1 MYVFGIDV
9 GGTSV
14 KIGFLNRQGDLLD
27 AWTIPTDITNDGENI
42 LYDIAK
48 SAKDYLTK
56 KDIKDSEV
64 LGFGF
69 GLPGPVFEDVAIR
82 CPNLGWENVNVKEAF
97 CAAYG
102 KSVNVKAGNDA
113 TVAAAGEYWQRNIKG
128 DIVFITLGTGV
139 GGGIVANGKVIDG
152 AHGGGGEIGH
162 IRVNFDTP
170 QACTCGLSGCL
181 ETECSIRGII
191 RMAREII
198 QSNDLPTV
206 LRDDDSL
213 NPRLIFNAAK
223 KNDAVGLKVADK
235 VGYYL
240 AIACA
245 SIAVT
250 TDPKAFIIGGG
261 ISNAGQILIDAIEK
275 HFVKFAHFSVK
286 DMPFELANLGND
298 AGMYGAAYLIISE
311 DNA

>member
-14 KIGFLNRQGDLLD
+14 KIGLLNDQGDLLESW
-27 AWTIPTDITNDGENI
+27 AIPTDISNNGENI
-42 LYDIAK
+42 LYDIADSVK
-48 SAKDYLTK
+48 AYMKTK
-56 KDIKDSEV
+56 NITDHDI

-82 CPNLGWENVNVKEAF
+82 CPNLGWVDVNVREAF

-102 KSVNVKAGNDA
+102 KSVTVKAGNDA

-128 DIVFITLGTGV
+128 DVVFITLGTGV
-139 GGGIVANGKVIDG
+139 GGGIIANGKVIDG

-162 IRVNFDTP
+162 IRVNFEHP
-170 QACTCGLSGCL
+170 QDCTCGLQGCL
-181 ETECSIRGII
+181 ETECSIRGITK
-191 RMAREII
+191 MARTLLEKG
-198 QSNDLPTV
+198 DLPSV
-206 LRDDDSL
+206 LRNDQTL
-213 NPRLIFNAAK
+213 NPRVIFNEAK
-223 KNDAVGLKVADK
+223 KGDAVGLAVADK

-240 AIACA
+240 GIACA

-250 TDPKAFIIGGG
+250 TDPKTFIIGGG
-261 ISNAGQILIDAIEK
+261 ISNAGSILIDNIKK
-275 HFVKFAHFSVK
+275 HYINFAHFAVK

-298 AGMYGAAYLIISE
+298 AGMYGAAYLVISE
-311 DNA
+311 AKH